1 MSQFEHVEIFYAVHN
16 HSSDVTSTKHDQ
28 PPKTPRHEH
37 VARTRWSRL
46 LQPVQNVQA
55 VQCLAAVQKF
65 QRSRFKV
72 RLTQR
77 RNFHVSGIL
86 ETSKYKLTRAW
97 R

>member
-1 MSQFEHVEIFYAVHN
+1 MF
-16 HSSDVTSTKHDQ
+16 
-28 PPKTPRHEH
+28 
-37 VARTRWSRL
+37 VAIQYRRPFQT
-46 LQPVQNVQA
+46 VQT

-86 ETSKYKLTRAW
+86 ETSKYKLAPEIGDDPT
-97 R
+97 